1 MSSDPSPAAPTVL
14 IVEDDPRIADF
25 MTRGLRAS
33 GFVPEWVTTAAE
45 ALERIETGG
54 IAVQILDLGLPDF
67 DGLVLM
73 RRLIDRGATVPTVIV
88 TARTDPK
95 DRAIAASLGAQS
107 YITKPFAFADLLAA
121 VRACARQD
129 SR

>member
-1 MSSDPSPAAPTVL
+1 VL

-45 ALERIETGG
+45 ALERIEAGG
-54 IAVQILDLGLPDF
+54 IAVHILDLGLPDF
-67 DGLVLM
+67 DGLVLL
-73 RRLIDRGATVPTVIV
+73 RQLIDRGTMVPTVIV

-95 DRAIAASLGAQS
+95 DRAIAASLGVKR

-121 VRACARQD
+121 VRALAGPNA
-129 SR
+129 S